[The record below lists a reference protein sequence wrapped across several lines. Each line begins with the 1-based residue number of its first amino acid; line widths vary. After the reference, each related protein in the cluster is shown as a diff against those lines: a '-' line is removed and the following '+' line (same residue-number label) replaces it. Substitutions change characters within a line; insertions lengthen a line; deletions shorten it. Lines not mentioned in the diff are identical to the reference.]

1 MMCQVS
7 EYQVLKKSIK
17 ILVYI
22 DSIRI
27 PAHFKIYGHFMS
39 LSSALP

>member
-1 MMCQVS
+1 MMFQVS

-39 LSSALP
+39 LGSALP